1 MIRWVISP
9 SQEWVNRL
17 VSSLDNLKGKY
28 PSITQTQA
36 LKDLFKDI
44 APVSRDKSYTD
55 GKTAY
60 QLYDILFGLIK
71 RGYK

>member
-1 MIRWVISP
+1 
-9 SQEWVNRL
+9 
-17 VSSLDNLKGKY
+17 
-28 PSITQTQA
+28 

-60 QLYDILFGLIK
+60 QLYDILFGLINNNQLPADK
-71 RGYK
+71 ER